1 MVENAVLSRARIGFL
16 AKLKQKKFRQAEGLV
31 VLEGMRLISQLAA
44 YGILPLELYETR
56 NTLPDLGD
64 VLRYSVK
71 RADLDRI
78 CDSEHPAA
86 VAALYPIP
94 RAGAIDNFRKAFY
107 FQEISDPGNLGT
119 IFRSAEAFGVDLI
132 LLSPNSCEV
141 ASPKVI
147 RASLGACYRLPFA
160 YLSIDKAL
168 DLGACNIALD
178 MGGDISLKEFQLG
191 TEPHIFYFGSE
202 AHGLSPEIRG
212 KIKNS
217 ISIPMQGEM
226 ESVNLA
232 ISASI
237 LAYQLS

>member
-31 VLEGMRLISQLAA
+31 VLEGERLISQLAT
-44 YGILPLELYETR
+44 YGILPLELYDTGE
-56 NTLPDLGD
+56 TLPGLGD
-64 VLRYSVK
+64 VLRYLVK

-78 CDSEHPAA
+78 CDSEHPAP

-94 RAGAIDNFRKAFY
+94 RAGAIGEFQKAFY

-119 IFRSAEAFGVDLI
+119 IFRSAEAFGIDLI

-160 YLSIDKAL
+160 YLTIDEAL
-168 DLGACNIALD
+168 GFGARNIALD
-178 MGGDISLKEFQLG
+178 MGGDVSLKDFQLG

-202 AHGLSPEIRG
+202 AHGFSPDIRG
-212 KIKNS
+212 KIKDS